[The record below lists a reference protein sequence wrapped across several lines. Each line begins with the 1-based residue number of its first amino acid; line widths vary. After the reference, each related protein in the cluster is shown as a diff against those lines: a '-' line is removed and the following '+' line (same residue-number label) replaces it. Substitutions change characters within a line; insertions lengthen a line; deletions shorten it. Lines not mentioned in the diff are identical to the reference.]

1 VSLTVC
7 YGMGVAV
14 RGTELKLQLIGRR
27 DAATALLYLNA
38 LHAVCR
44 AVVSQSVRQLV
55 RLL

>member
-1 VSLTVC
+1 
-7 YGMGVAV
+7 MGVAV

-44 AVVSQSVRQLV
+44 AVVSQSARQLV